1 MAVTDRLS
9 VSGQPLLF
17 DVIVGMSKGV
27 ELGLE
32 SRQQQRQCC
41 EVGLRPMQE
50 MGPGTAGEY
59 EQWVVE
65 ARGTRQGQGQARH
78 EFTGSSKAL
87 WCPQC
92 TYGNNLLSV
101 FTSAATI
108 HPLERFEY
116 NGFSRRRFSR
126 TA

>member
-1 MAVTDRLS
+1 MLS
-9 VSGQPLLF
+9 VSGHPLLLG
-17 DVIVGMSKGV
+17 VSVRQGV

-32 SRQQQRQCC
+32 SRQQQRECS
-41 EVGLRPMQE
+41 EMGLRPMQE

-59 EQWVVE
+59 EQRVVE

-92 TYGNNLLSV
+92 MYGNNLSM
-101 FTSAATI
+101 FTSAATT

>member
-1 MAVTDRLS
+1 MTDRLS

-59 EQWVVE
+59 EPRVVE
-65 ARGTRQGQGQARH
+65 ARGTRQEQARH

-92 TYGNNLLSV
+92 MYGNNLSM
-101 FTSAATI
+101 FTSAATT